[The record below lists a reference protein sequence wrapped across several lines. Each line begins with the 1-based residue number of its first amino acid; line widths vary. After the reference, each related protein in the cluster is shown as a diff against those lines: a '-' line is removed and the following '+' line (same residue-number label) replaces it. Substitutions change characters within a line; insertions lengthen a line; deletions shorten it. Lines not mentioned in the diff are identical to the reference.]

1 MIAGNMDKDGNTPI
15 NNAYTGGDIAASK
28 TPAQEIKKADERN
41 DSGIFSTKGILLVV
55 VIFAIIRF
63 YIAEPFL
70 VFGKSMEPNFKGG
83 DYLIVDEISYK
94 FKDPQRGDVIVL
106 TPPMV
111 EQQKDHFIKRIV
123 GLPGETIIV
132 AGSKVT
138 IKNSQYP
145 DGIVLDEPYV
155 AYQSTKEAIYELGPD
170 QYFVMGDN
178 RAVSDDSR
186 HWGPLKRSEITGKPL
201 LRLFPL
207 ENISL
212 FPGKTDI
219 FKNI

>member
-1 MIAGNMDKDGNTPI
+1 MIAGNMNTDGNIPT
-15 NNAYTGGDIAASK
+15 NNAYTGGDITMYK
-28 TPAQEIKKADERN
+28 TQTQEPKKDKDEKN
-41 DSGIFSTKGILLVV
+41 SGILSTKGILLVV
-55 VIFAIIRF
+55 VIFALIRF

-83 DYLIVDEISYK
+83 DYLIVDEISYR
-94 FKDPQRGDVIVL
+94 FKDPKRGDVIVL
-106 TPPMV
+106 TPPIA
-111 EQQKDHFIKRIV
+111 EQQKDHFIKRII

-132 AGSKVT
+132 AGNKVT
-138 IKNSQYP
+138 IKNKENP
-145 DGIVLDEPYV
+145 EGILLQEPYV
-155 AYQSTKEAIYELGPD
+155 EFQSTKEAIYELGPD

-186 HWGPLKRSEITGKPL
+186 HWGPLTKNEITGKPL

-212 FPGKTDI
+212 FPGKTTI
-219 FKNI
+219 FEKN